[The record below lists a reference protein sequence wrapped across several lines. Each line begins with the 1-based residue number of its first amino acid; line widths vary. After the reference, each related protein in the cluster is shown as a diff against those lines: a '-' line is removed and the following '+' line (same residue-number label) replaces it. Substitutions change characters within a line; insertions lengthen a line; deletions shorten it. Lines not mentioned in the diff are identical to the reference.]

1 MLLEQIKE
9 MLRDR
14 VTRKVAAAS
23 GVHPATIRNI
33 KNGTNTNPSYKVLAK
48 LAEYLGI
55 DTNG

>member
-14 VTRKVAAAS
+14 VTRKVAAAT

-55 DTNG
+55 EQ